1 MSEYVQFTTWKE
13 KALSLL
19 PSFFK
24 LLPKSLQV
32 FIEITGDM
40 IQEVEDQIPL
50 IITQSYITTAEDI
63 HLDRIGNLLSVQR
76 NGNNNDVYRAFLL
89 AKVISNRSTGVINDV
104 YNIMSIL
111 GDTNPFT
118 HDLYPAT
125 FILQTQQSKI
135 PYLTPDLLNKIIR
148 SASLPINL
156 LVATYS
162 DHYFGWSEDSDAF
175 GFNDGELAED
185 GDEPYLTPLPTPT
198 GLTQT
203 SVSFD
208 TIIIEW
214 EAVEGATSYKVNV
227 FDITNNE
234 TILCLNIGNVLTYTI
249 TGLLAGTDY
258 EIRVKATNLTRKSLY
273 TDFILVTTLV

>member
-32 FIEITGDM
+32 FIEIAGDM

-50 IITQSYITTAEDI
+50 IIAQSYITTAEDI
-63 HLDRIGNLLSVQR
+63 HLDRIGSLLSVLR

-89 AKVISNRSTGVINDV
+89 AKVVSNRSTGVINDV
-104 YNIMSIL
+104 YNIMLIL

-162 DHYFGWSEDSDAF
+162 DTYFGWSEDPDAF
-175 GFNDGELAED
+175 GFDEGELAED

-198 GLTQT
+198 ELTQT
-203 SVSFD
+203 SVSVD

-234 TILCLNIGNVLTYTI
+234 TILCLDVGNVLTYTI